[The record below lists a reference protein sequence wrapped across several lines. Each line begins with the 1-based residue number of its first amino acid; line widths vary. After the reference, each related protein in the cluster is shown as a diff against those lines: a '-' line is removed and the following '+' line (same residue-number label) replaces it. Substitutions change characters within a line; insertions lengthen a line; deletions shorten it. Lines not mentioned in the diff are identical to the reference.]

1 MESYKSLYIGTFFGL
16 VIGDILLFMMDSSI
30 PKIPVLLSNVLMIVF
45 VILYAYYKKKK
56 FEREEIPEID
66 ERVQDNIKRYLNT
79 SFMMS
84 FIILIFYIG
93 ISKMV
98 GRETLP
104 IQEMFLICCALM
116 VGSFI
121 VAMAFGKRA

>member
-1 MESYKSLYIGTFFGL
+1 MGSYKSLYIGTFFGL
-16 VIGDILLFMMDSSI
+16 AIGDILLFMMDSSI
-30 PKIPVLLSNVLMIVF
+30 PKIPVLLSNVLGIVF

-56 FEREEIPEID
+56 FEREGIPEID
-66 ERVQDNIKRYLNT
+66 ERVQDNIKRYLNI

-93 ISKMV
+93 ISKVV

-104 IQEMFLICCALM
+104 LQEMFLICCALM

-121 VAMAFGKRA
+121 VATAFGKRA

>member
-1 MESYKSLYIGTFFGL
+1 MGSYKSLYIGAFLGL
-16 VIGDILLFMMDSSI
+16 IIGDILIFMMDSSI
-30 PKIPVLLSNVLMIVF
+30 PKIPVLLSNVLAMVF
-45 VILYAYYKKKK
+45 LILYTYSKKKK

-66 ERVQDNIKRYLNT
+66 ERVQDNIKRYLNI

-84 FIILIFYIG
+84 FIILIFYIC
-93 ISKMV
+93 ISNAV

-121 VAMAFGKRA
+121 VATAFGKRA